1 MAIWT
6 LNLKVRSFMA
16 LFGLAKKIF
25 GSSNE
30 RRIKPL
36 WRRVE
41 AINALEEETARLTD
55 AGIIER
61 TNALKA
67 RVAGGESLDS
77 VLEDAFANV
86 REAAKRAL
94 GQRHYDVQ
102 LLGGMVLHEGNIAE
116 MKTGEGKTLVATL
129 PVYLN
134 ALTGKGVHVVTVNDY
149 LASRDAEWMGR
160 VYTQLGMTTGCIV
173 HGLSDADR
181 RKAYACDITYGT
193 NNEYGFDYLRDNMKA
208 TREEM
213 VQRGHHFAI
222 VDEVDSILVDE
233 ARTPLIISGPTDD
246 KSELYIAV
254 DGFIPRL
261 EDGDYEID
269 EKQRS
274 VTFTE
279 QGNEKLEDMLK
290 EAGLL
295 QGESLYDAVNISI
308 VHHVNQALKAH
319 KVFQRD
325 KDYIVR
331 DDKVVIIDEFTG
343 RMMEGRRWS
352 EGLHQA
358 VEAKEK
364 TSIQPEN
371 QTLASITFQN
381 YFRLYEKLAG
391 MTGTALTEEAEF
403 ADIYKLNVVEMPT
416 NKEIARLDMDDELY
430 MTAAEKNKAIAM
442 EIAECHR
449 KGQPVLVGTVSIEK
463 SEELSSLLK
472 DKAFWRDVAKT
483 LKSRAD
489 ELKDKEADLKKSLVE
504 RAAYVEEIAI
514 RKTPIPHSV
523 LNARFHEQEADI
535 VADAGKPGAVTIATN
550 MAGRGT
556 DIQLGGS
563 VDKQI
568 LDSLEEGDE
577 EETIKNKRAAIEA
590 RVAEDKKK
598 ALEAGGLYVLG
609 TERHESRRIDNQLRG
624 RSGRQGDPGATKFYL
639 SLEDDLMRIFGD
651 GMEKMLKRFG
661 IKPDESI
668 EHPWFTKAVETAQKK
683 VEQRNYDIRKNLLKF
698 DDVINDQRKAIY
710 DQRKEFMAASEVD
723 DIVADMRD
731 QLVNDLVA
739 EHIPPKS
746 YAEQW
751 DVEGLSKKLED
762 IFGRSFPVADWA
774 REEGV
779 ADNEI
784 AEKLTAAVTDHAA
797 KRAAEIGPDVMRRI
811 EKSILLHVLD
821 GNWREHLQMLDHL
834 RSVVW
839 MRGHAQ
845 RDPINEFKTEAF
857 ALFESLLDG
866 LRRDVTRMLMRIQI
880 QRPEDAAPQPQ
891 TPRRMVESHA
901 NPQTGENEVAL
912 AEAAARQRGKRGASA
927 GICTMTGFARAQGV
941 DVTKPETWGTVP
953 RNAPCPCGSGL
964 KYKACHGKI

>member
-1 MAIWT
+1 
-6 LNLKVRSFMA
+6 MA
-16 LFGLAKKIF
+16 LFGIAKKFF
-25 GSSNE
+25 GSSND

-41 AINALEEETARLTD
+41 AINALEPDLAKLTD
-55 AGIIER
+55 AEIVAR
-61 TNALKA
+61 TGALKA
-67 RVAGGESLDS
+67 RFSAGESLDAL
-77 VLEDAFANV
+77 LEDAFATV

-102 LLGGMVLHEGNIAE
+102 LLGGIVLHEGNIAE

-134 ALTGKGVHVVTVNDY
+134 ALTGRGVHVVTVNDY

-160 VYTQLGMTTGCIV
+160 VYERLGMTTGCIV
-173 HGLSDADR
+173 HGLTDAER
-181 RKAYACDITYGT
+181 RAAYACDNTYGT

-246 KSELYIAV
+246 KSELYISI

-261 EDGDYEID
+261 EAGDYEID

-279 QGNEKLEDMLK
+279 QGNERLEAMLK

-319 KVFQRD
+319 KIFQKD

-331 DDKVVIIDEFTG
+331 GSKVVIIDEFTG

-364 TSIQPEN
+364 AQIQPEN

-403 ADIYKLNVVEMPT
+403 ADIYKLSVVEIPT
-416 NKEIARLDMDDELY
+416 NRPISRADADDELY
-430 MTAAEKNKAIAM
+430 MTAAEKNKAIAVQ
-442 EIAECHR
+442 IAECHR

-463 SEELSSLLK
+463 SEHLSGLLG
-472 DKAFWRDVAKT
+472 DKAFWRDVAKS
-483 LKSRAD
+483 LKARAD
-489 ELKDKEADLKKSLVE
+489 EMKDKEADRKKELQE
-504 RAAYVEEIAI
+504 RAAYIEELAI

-563 VDKQI
+563 VDKQV
-568 LDSLEEGDE
+568 LESLAEGDD
-577 EETIKNKRAAIEA
+577 EETIKRKRAEIEA
-590 RVAEDKKK
+590 SVADAKKK
-598 ALEAGGLYVLG
+598 ALDAGGLFVLG

-624 RSGRQGDPGATKFYL
+624 RSGRQGDPGATKFFL
-639 SLEDDLMRIFGD
+639 SLEDDLMRIVGS

-683 VEQRNYDIRKNLLKF
+683 VELRNFDIRKNLLKF

-710 DQRKEFMAASEVD
+710 EQRKEFMAAATVD

-739 EHIPPKS
+739 EHIPAKS

-751 DVEGLSKKLED
+751 DAEGLENKIQEVFSLSLPIAEWTKQ
-762 IFGRSFPVADWA
+762 
-774 REEGV
+774 EGV
-779 ADNEI
+779 ADIEI
-784 AEKLTAAVTDHAA
+784 AEKLSKAIGDHAA
-797 KRAAEIGPDVMRRI
+797 RRNVDIGPDIIRRI

-821 GNWREHLQMLDHL
+821 TNWREHLQMLDHL

-857 ALFESLLDG
+857 ALFEALLDS
-866 LRRDVTRMLMRIQI
+866 LRRDVTRSLMRLQVS
-880 QRPEDAAPQPQ
+880 RPEDAAPRPQ
-891 TPRRMVESHA
+891 APQRVVESHV
-901 NPQTGENEVAL
+901 NPQTGENEM
-912 AEAAARQRGKRGASA
+912 ARADADAQDRARRGSSA
-927 GICTMTGFARAQGV
+927 GLATMSGFARAQGV
-941 DVTKPETWGTVP
+941 ALARPETRGAVP
-953 RNAPCPCGSGL
+953 RNAPCPCGSGQ